1 MDKFFQK
8 GLTLIELMTVVAMV
22 IIVTG
27 IVFANYGTG
36 QNNMALERSSQKLY
50 QDLRFAVSNSM
61 SGIEGNYG
69 NGIHFDIDTT
79 GSIYKYL
86 IFKNP
91 IDEYTFTTNSTNI
104 FPSRGV
110 DVNSDNDWVKLE
122 NGVKIVSFKNKDGG
136 TADKVLDVFFR
147 SPYPTTFLN
156 GTYYQNSTDC
166 SPQTNCTVSIT
177 LSTNDGTNTKTI
189 TINNAGMIDLK

>member
-1 MDKFFQK
+1 M
-8 GLTLIELMTVVAMV
+8 IELMAVITMI

-36 QNNMALERSSQKLY
+36 QNSMALERSSQKLY

-86 IFKNP
+86 IFKNA
-91 IDEYTFTTNSTNI
+91 ISGEYTFTGNSTNI

-110 DVNSDNDWVKLE
+110 DVNAANDWVKLE
-122 NGVKIVSFKNKDGG
+122 DGVKIISFKNTAGG
-136 TADKVLDVFFR
+136 TTDKVLNVFFR

-166 SPQTNCTVSIT
+166 SPQTDCTISIT
-177 LSTNDGTNTKTI
+177 LSTNDGTRTKTI
-189 TINNAGMIDLK
+189 TINNAGMIDLE